1 MQIEKK
7 KVAIVGTNGIP
18 AKYGGFE
25 TLVEYLTKVLNNDFH
40 FVVYCS
46 SIYNKHERVAKYN
59 NSRLIYLPLKAN
71 GIQSLL
77 YDIVAT
83 FHAWFTADVIIIL
96 GPSAGFILP
105 LNYFFKKKIIVNHGG
120 LNEWEREKLN
130 FFQKK
135 YVYLSHKIAA
145 KCASFNIAD
154 NPPLSKNLEKSF
166 RVSTKVIEYG
176 GDHII
181 KESLTSE
188 LQTKFSFLNE
198 AYDLSVSRA
207 QIDNNLH
214 LLLIAYKELPNRNLV
229 LVSNWSISEYGINLK
244 KEYLNKYKN
253 IFVVDAIYNKKE
265 LDVIRSNTSLYIH
278 SHSRCGTA
286 PSLVEA
292 MHYNIP
298 VICFDVLTNR
308 ETTQHKSRYF
318 SSSHE
323 LKLLV
328 SSLSEVDRSE
338 LKKEM
343 YDIAKHKY
351 TWKLIAKKYANLIQ
365 II

>member
-1 MQIEKK
+1 MQIKK
-7 KVAIVGTNGIP
+7 KKIAIVGTNGIP

-25 TLVEYLTKVLNNDFH
+25 TLAEYLTKELNNDFQ

-46 SIYNKHERVAKYN
+46 SIYNKHDRVAKYN
-59 NSRLIYLPLKAN
+59 NSKLIYLPLKAN

-77 YDIVAT
+77 YDIVTT

-96 GPSAGFILP
+96 GPAAGFILP

-120 LNEWEREKLN
+120 LNEWERKKLN
-130 FFQKK
+130 FFQRK
-135 YVYLSHKIAA
+135 YVFLTHKIAA
-145 KCASFNIAD
+145 KCASYNIAD
-154 NPPLSKNLEKSF
+154 NSPLAKNLEKSF
-166 RVSTKVIEYG
+166 GVTTKIIEYG

-181 KESLTSE
+181 KEGLTSE

-207 QIDNNLH
+207 EIDNNLH
-214 LLLIAYKELPNRNLV
+214 LLLIAYKDFPNRNLV

-292 MHYNIP
+292 MNYNIP
-298 VICFDVLTNR
+298 IISFDVETNR
-308 ETTQHKSRYF
+308 ITTGNKCLYF
-318 SSSHE
+318 SSEFE
-323 LKLLV
+323 LIDILKNLDEKT
-328 SSLSEVDRSE
+328 LSKI
-338 LKKEM
+338 KKET
-343 YDIAKHKY
+343 YRIANDKY
-351 TWKLIAKKYANLIQ
+351 KWSIISYKYKRILNE
-365 II
+365 